1 MLRETKILLIED
13 DAERRRDLTVILN
26 FLGEEHLAASSSEW
40 RTVVAQLESS
50 REVFCVLLG
59 TCQCKHGVIEVL
71 KQLAAWDEY
80 LPVVQLGDLVPPDC
94 PEDLS
99 SRLLATLE
107 VPPSYNRLLDAMH
120 RAQVYREMYNEA
132 RERGRQRE
140 LNLFRSLVGTS
151 REIHNVRQMMQQ
163 VADTDATVLILG
175 ETGTGK
181 EVVARNLHYNSKR
194 RDAPF
199 VPVNCGAIPAEL
211 LESEL
216 FGHEKGAFTGAFS
229 SRAGRFELANGGT
242 LFLDEIGDMPLTMQ
256 GKLLRVLQEQTFER
270 VGSNKTQTADVRII
284 AATDKNLAQMIEQG
298 RFREDLFYQLN
309 VFPIDIA
316 PLRERREDI
325 PLLMNELISRME
337 HEKRGSSRFTSAA
350 IMSLCQ
356 HDWPGNVQE
365 LANMVERMAIMHPYG
380 VIGVAELPMKFR
392 HVEDEDEDLA
402 SSLRAELGASE
413 SFNVSPIAG
422 TAMTLLPSE
431 GLDLKDYLSNLEQ
444 SLIQQALDEA
454 NGVVARA
461 AERLRIRRTTLVE
474 KMRKYGMNRRDDEE
488 GDDD

>member
-1 MLRETKILLIED
+1 M
-13 DAERRRDLTVILN
+13 
-26 FLGEEHLAASSSEW
+26 
-40 RTVVAQLESS
+40 
-50 REVFCVLLG
+50 
-59 TCQCKHGVIEVL
+59 
-71 KQLAAWDEY
+71 
-80 LPVVQLGDLVPPDC
+80 
-94 PEDLS
+94 
-99 SRLLATLE
+99 
-107 VPPSYNRLLDAMH
+107 
-120 RAQVYREMYNEA
+120 
-132 RERGRQRE
+132 
-140 LNLFRSLVGTS
+140 
-151 REIHNVRQMMQQ
+151 
-163 VADTDATVLILG
+163 
-175 ETGTGK
+175 
-181 EVVARNLHYNSKR
+181 
-194 RDAPF
+194 
-199 VPVNCGAIPAEL
+199 
-211 LESEL
+211 
-216 FGHEKGAFTGAFS
+216 
-229 SRAGRFELANGGT
+229 
-242 LFLDEIGDMPLTMQ
+242 
-256 GKLLRVLQEQTFER
+256 
-270 VGSNKTQTADVRII
+270 
-284 AATDKNLAQMIEQG
+284 
-298 RFREDLFYQLN
+298 
-309 VFPIDIA
+309 
-316 PLRERREDI
+316 RERREDI

-337 HEKRGSSRFTSAA
+337 HEKRGSIRFNSAA